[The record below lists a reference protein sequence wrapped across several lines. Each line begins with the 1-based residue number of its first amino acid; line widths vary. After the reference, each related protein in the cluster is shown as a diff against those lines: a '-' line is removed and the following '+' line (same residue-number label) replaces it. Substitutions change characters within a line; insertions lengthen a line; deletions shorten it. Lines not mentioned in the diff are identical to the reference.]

1 MKIITWCYNCQQ
13 RISFDNVT
21 RNRNGVAIPVDDY
34 GNLHS
39 CRHKK
44 RKPGFPSQK
53 CFRCGQVI
61 HFDKN
66 YRSISGKYI
75 PLDWNS
81 GKRHECNETPD
92 LEVREHWLSQ
102 ELWKKCNWARYVP
115 GHKNWI
121 THYSDVGISHFTY
134 NHGRYS
140 GHVYYCNLIISS
152 QVPVAD
158 SI

>member
-1 MKIITWCYNCQQ
+1 MKILTWCYKCQQ
-13 RISFDNVT
+13 QISFDNRT
-21 RNRNGVAIPVDDY
+21 RNRNGGAIPVDDY

-81 GKRHECNETPD
+81 GKRHDCNETPD
-92 LEVREHWLSQ
+92 LRGQRALAIPRIMK
-102 ELWKKCNWARYVP
+102 KKCNGARYVP
-115 GHKNWI
+115 GLQELNHALQRRRN
-121 THYSDVGISHFTY
+121 TSLQVH
-134 NHGRYS
+134 HGRLLWTR
-140 GHVYYCNLIISS
+140 VLL
-152 QVPVAD
+152 
-158 SI
+158 

>member
-1 MKIITWCYNCQQ
+1 MKIITCYYNCQQ
-13 RISFDNVT
+13 QIFFDNVT
-21 RNRNGVAIPVDDY
+21 RNRNSVATPVDDY

-44 RKPGFPSQK
+44 RKPGFPRQK
-53 CFRCGQVI
+53 CFTCGQII

-81 GKRHECNETPD
+81 GKRHDCNETPD

-102 ELWKKCNWARYVP
+102 EL
-115 GHKNWI
+115 
-121 THYSDVGISHFTY
+121 
-134 NHGRYS
+134 
-140 GHVYYCNLIISS
+140 
-152 QVPVAD
+152 
-158 SI
+158 

>member
-1 MKIITWCYNCQQ
+1 MKIISWCYNCQQ
-13 RISFDNVT
+13 QISFDNVT

-53 CFRCGQVI
+53 CFTCGQVI

-81 GKRHECNETPD
+81 GKRHDCNETPD
-92 LEVREHWLSQ
+92 LEVRALSIPRIM
-102 ELWKKCNWARYVP
+102 KKNV
-115 GHKNWI
+115 I
-121 THYSDVGISHFTY
+121 E
-134 NHGRYS
+134 
-140 GHVYYCNLIISS
+140 
-152 QVPVAD
+152 
-158 SI
+158 

>member
-81 GKRHECNETPD
+81 GKRHDCNDTPD
-92 LEVREHWLSQ
+92 LEVREQRALAIPRIM
-102 ELWKKCNWARYVP
+102 KKNVMEQDMC
-115 GHKNWI
+115 
-121 THYSDVGISHFTY
+121 
-134 NHGRYS
+134 
-140 GHVYYCNLIISS
+140 
-152 QVPVAD
+152 QVTRTE
-158 SI
+158 

>member
-1 MKIITWCYNCQQ
+1 MKILTWCYKCQQ
-13 RISFDNVT
+13 QISFDNLT
-21 RNRNGVAIPVDDY
+21 RNRNGGAIPVDDY

-81 GKRHECNETPD
+81 GKRHDCNETPRSRGQRA
-92 LEVREHWLSQ
+92 LAIPRIM
-102 ELWKKCNWARYVP
+102 KKM
-115 GHKNWI
+115 
-121 THYSDVGISHFTY
+121 
-134 NHGRYS
+134 
-140 GHVYYCNLIISS
+140 
-152 QVPVAD
+152 
-158 SI
+158 

>member
-1 MKIITWCYNCQQ
+1 MITWCYNCQQ
-13 RISFDNVT
+13 QISFDNAT

-81 GKRHECNETPD
+81 GKRHDCNETLD
-92 LEVREHWLSQ
+92 LEIREHWLSQ
-102 ELWKKCNWARYVP
+102 ELWKKCNGARYVP
-115 GHKNWI
+115 GYKNWI
-121 THYSDVGISHFTY
+121 TYYSDEGIPHITSRTAM
-134 NHGRYS
+134 GDYS

>member
-1 MKIITWCYNCQQ
+1 MKMITWCYNCQQ
-13 RISFDNVT
+13 QISFDNVT

-81 GKRHECNETPD
+81 GKRHDCNKTPD
-92 LEVREHWLSQ
+92 LDREYRLSQ
-102 ELWKKCNWARYVP
+102 EITKKM
-115 GHKNWI
+115 
-121 THYSDVGISHFTY
+121 
-134 NHGRYS
+134 
-140 GHVYYCNLIISS
+140 
-152 QVPVAD
+152 
-158 SI
+158 